1 MTDRILTTL
10 RSVFLNWDRYSALRF
25 TAPLTVPTLRDAR

>member
-10 RSVFLNWDRYSALRF
+10 RSVFLNRGRSSALRF
-25 TAPLTVPTLRDAR
+25 TAPLTAPTLHGAR

>member
-25 TAPLTVPTLRDAR
+25 TEPMAVPTLSDAR